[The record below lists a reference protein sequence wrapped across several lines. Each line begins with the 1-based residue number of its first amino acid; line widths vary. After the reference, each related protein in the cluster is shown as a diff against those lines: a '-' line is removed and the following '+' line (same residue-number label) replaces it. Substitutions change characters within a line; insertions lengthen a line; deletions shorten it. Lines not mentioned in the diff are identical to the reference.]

1 LQVSGLSYTWDP
13 AKEAGERVDPADI
26 LINGQPL
33 QASQT
38 YSVTVNSFL
47 ADGGDNFTVLKE
59 GSEREAGPTDL
70 DALIEYLKQLE
81 QPFGASI
88 EGRINIPL
96 DMFVQVT
103 DLHYGNFADAQ
114 KVFQGKYDPQAYAQP
129 FVEEIKALDPSF
141 VVTTGDLV
149 LKAET
154 NPLEKGI
161 EWYDLYLNDIVN
173 PIKSE
178 GIPFYQV
185 PGNHDVGGSK
195 YYKKPEDKEKIP
207 DELKKYF
214 GDGLFTEKT
223 GFATHYSFDQADYHY
238 IVLDPLEAGRTVSLP
253 EEQFNW
259 LQEDLEKNKD
269 KNIILFFHQPSSN
282 WNDWEKIRDLLKD
295 YKVKMM
301 LSGHWHTEEAVDNG
315 FPEQATS
322 SFCGSWWRDIVGK
335 AGAPLGYR
343 LVCPLPG
350 KDGEVLSFYKELGA
364 NKQINVISPVDV
376 AIDAGAP
383 LKVQAYDASQL
394 IKDLFYRIDG
404 SEWQPLS
411 MEKIGVWYEGRA
423 ALNIVPDGKYHK
435 IEVGYR
441 AADGEIFSKEQSYKF
456 AADKTITVEEIYDQ
470 FDEFRGRYATVETT
484 VTAAFAD
491 GQMPIIQDK
500 TGGISV
506 WAGECAG
513 RPAFEEGQRI
523 TLRGKVAT
531 DGDQTRQL
539 HLNDAQNI
547 QITGEQP
554 PTPKAVEIPELS
566 SYYYQLVG
574 VKNVK
579 VTEVAASEFYA
590 EDTQGRKLLIYTGD
604 VRPKYS
610 PQDNL
615 KAGDVLNISGIAWP
629 YLGENEICPR
639 SPEDIQLTADE
650 LATAK
655 EEAKNTLDS
664 YKNPADYRQA
674 QKDELTAAI
683 TAGKA
688 AIGKAADVDAV
699 NSALAAAKAELDKI
713 KTDARLTAEELAEEL
728 AAAKT
733 KAKNELDS
741 YKMLPIT
748 AMLKRLSWQTLLPQ
762 KKPPSA
768 KRRTS
773 TL

>member
-1 LQVSGLSYTWDP
+1 
-13 AKEAGERVDPADI
+13 
-26 LINGQPL
+26 
-33 QASQT
+33 
-38 YSVTVNSFL
+38 
-47 ADGGDNFTVLKE
+47 
-59 GSEREAGPTDL
+59 
-70 DALIEYLKQLE
+70 
-81 QPFGASI
+81 
-88 EGRINIPL
+88 
-96 DMFVQVT
+96 
-103 DLHYGNFADAQ
+103 
-114 KVFQGKYDPQAYAQP
+114 
-129 FVEEIKALDPSF
+129 
-141 VVTTGDLV
+141 
-149 LKAET
+149 
-154 NPLEKGI
+154 
-161 EWYDLYLNDIVN
+161 
-173 PIKSE
+173 
-178 GIPFYQV
+178 
-185 PGNHDVGGSK
+185 
-195 YYKKPEDKEKIP
+195 
-207 DELKKYF
+207 
-214 GDGLFTEKT
+214 
-223 GFATHYSFDQADYHY
+223 
-238 IVLDPLEAGRTVSLP
+238 
-253 EEQFNW
+253 
-259 LQEDLEKNKD
+259 
-269 KNIILFFHQPSSN
+269 
-282 WNDWEKIRDLLKD
+282 
-295 YKVKMM
+295 
-301 LSGHWHTEEAVDNG
+301 
-315 FPEQATS
+315 
-322 SFCGSWWRDIVGK
+322 
-335 AGAPLGYR
+335 
-343 LVCPLPG
+343 
-350 KDGEVLSFYKELGA
+350 
-364 NKQINVISPVDV
+364 
-376 AIDAGAP
+376 
-383 LKVQAYDASQL
+383 
-394 IKDLFYRIDG
+394 
-404 SEWQPLS
+404 